1 MATMRKTKIN
11 HFVFCIG
18 IKWGLNGFFPFLQE
32 SYPPPFEKHRPIM
45 IKDIETIIREALS
58 QYEKG
63 KEAHG
68 DLDLSIDKRDFTLEA
83 EKELLDCIN
92 YCAFQILRL
101 RRLRT
106 EN

>member
-1 MATMRKTKIN
+1 MDI
-11 HFVFCIG
+11 V
-18 IKWGLNGFFPFLQE
+18 IKSE
-32 SYPPPFEKHRPIM
+32 D
-45 IKDIETIIREALS
+45 IKVIIREALTR
-58 QYEKG
+58 YEKG
-63 KEAHG
+63 KEDHG

-106 EN
+106 EK